1 MIYVQEECCVVVH
14 KKFVRQEDLTESKED
29 KTLECVGHRGSLACA
44 LIGSVMLI
52 IYHKTH
58 AALPGPKAT
67 FEEKR
72 NMKNKEADSLSIN
85 LNINPYHLF
94 ILSHLLML

>member
-1 MIYVQEECCVVVH
+1 MH

-29 KTLECVGHRGSLACA
+29 KTLECVGYRGSLACA

-72 NMKNKEADSLSIN
+72 NMKIRRLIHYQ
-85 LNINPYHLF
+85 LILTLTPIIYLF
-94 ILSHLLML
+94 SHLLML